1 MALELFR
8 YFCFSHTT
16 SFVGV
21 GIGIGIESM
30 GAAVYMTV
38 PTGFDS
44 DFDPLRA
51 AGSPSRKPIPIPT
64 PTPIISVSTDA

>member
-1 MALELFR
+1 MTLELFR

-21 GIGIGIESM
+21 GIEIESM
-30 GAAVYMTV
+30 GSAVYMTV
-38 PTGFDS
+38 PTGFYS

-51 AGSPSRKPIPIPT
+51 VGSPSRKPIPIPT
-64 PTPIISVSTDA
+64 PTPIISISKDA